1 MTRIIHGIDV
11 GGTKIELVSHD
22 EDLQPLHRRRIDT
35 PTQGIQQFIEAVA
48 GLVQEADDRVGVA
61 AAIGV
66 GIPGFVDPRTGCHVS
81 ANIPALRGHRVP
93 PMLEARLK
101 RPVHV
106 ANDCHCFALSEA
118 HGGAAARFDSMF
130 GLVIGTGAAGGYCVN
145 GRLLKGSNG
154 ALGETGH
161 TPISAAV
168 LQAHR
173 LPLFDCAC
181 GQRGCLERYVS
192 GSGLQAIYTHLSGA
206 QRDGPAIMAAASA
219 GETTARQALA
229 VHLDILAS
237 SLASLVLHLDPG
249 AIVLGGGLS
258 KLSHLYEE
266 LPEQVT
272 RHLVRGM
279 VSPPILPPLFGD
291 AGGTRGA
298 AVLALSL
305 LQAEEAHP
313 C

>member
-1 MTRIIHGIDV
+1 MPRIIHGIDV
-11 GGTKIELVSHD
+11 GGTKIELVSYD
-22 EDLQPLHRRRIDT
+22 EALQLLHRRRIDT
-35 PTQGIQQFIEAVA
+35 PTQGILVFIETVA
-48 GLVQEADDRVGVA
+48 GLVEEADDHLGA
-61 AAIGV
+61 ATAIGV

-81 ANIPALRGHRVP
+81 ANIPALRGHRVAR
-93 PMLEARLK
+93 MLEARLK
-101 RPVHV
+101 RPVQV

-145 GRLLKGSNG
+145 GRLLTGCNG

-168 LQAHR
+168 LQEHR
-173 LPLFDCAC
+173 LPIFECGC

-192 GSGLQAIYTHLSGA
+192 GSGLQALYTHLSGA
-206 QRDGPAIMAAASA
+206 PLDGQGIMALASVGDA
-219 GETTARQALA
+219 TARQALA

-237 SLASLVLHLDPG
+237 SLASLVLHLDPD

-258 KLSHLYEE
+258 KLGHLYEA
-266 LPEQVT
+266 LPDQVT

-279 VSPPILPPLFGD
+279 VSPPILPPVFGD

-298 AVLALSL
+298 AVLALSR
-305 LQAEEAHP
+305 LQAEDARA

>member
-11 GGTKIELVSHD
+11 GGTKIELVSYD
-22 EDLQPLHRRRIDT
+22 EALQPLHRRRIDT
-35 PTQGIQQFIEAVA
+35 PTQGILAFIEAVA
-48 GLVQEADDRVGVA
+48 GLVEEADDRLGA
-61 AAIGV
+61 AMAVGV
-66 GIPGFVDPRTGCHVS
+66 GIPGFVDPKTGCHVS
-81 ANIPALRGHRVP
+81 ANIPALRGQRVP
-93 PMLEARLK
+93 SMLEASLK
-101 RPVHV
+101 RPVNV

-145 GRLLKGSNG
+145 GRLLKGRNG

-168 LQAHR
+168 LERHR
-173 LPLFDCAC
+173 LPIFDCAC
-181 GQRGCLERYVS
+181 GLRGCLERYVS
-192 GSGLQAIYTHLSGA
+192 GSGLQAIHTHLSGE
-206 QRDGPAIMAAASA
+206 QLDGRGIMARASA
-219 GETTARQALA
+219 GDATARQALV
-229 VHLDILAS
+229 VHLDVLAS
-237 SLASLVLHLDPG
+237 SLASLVLHLDPD

-266 LPEQVT
+266 LPGQVT

-279 VSPPILPPLFGD
+279 DSPPILPPVFGD

-305 LQAEEAHP
+305 LQSEDTRA

>member
-22 EDLQPLHRRRIDT
+22 EDLTPLHRRRIDT
-35 PTQGIQQFIEAVA
+35 PTQGIQEFIEAVV
-48 GLVQEADDRVGVA
+48 GLVEEADDRVGA
-61 AAIGV
+61 ATAVGV

-81 ANIPALRGHRVP
+81 ANIPALRGHRVAR
-93 PMLEARLK
+93 MLQASLK
-101 RPVHV
+101 QPVNV

-118 HGGAAARFDSMF
+118 NGGAAARFDSMF

-145 GRLLKGSNG
+145 GRLLKGRNG

-168 LQAHR
+168 LQGHG
-173 LPLFDCAC
+173 LPIFECAC

-192 GSGLQAIYTHLSGA
+192 GSGLRAIYTHLSDS
-206 QRDGPAIMAAASA
+206 QLDGQGIMALACAGDSA
-219 GETTARQALA
+219 ARQALA

-272 RHLVRGM
+272 RHLVRGL
-279 VSPPILPPLFGD
+279 VSPPILPPAFGD

-305 LQAEEAHP
+305 LRAEDARA

>member
-35 PTQGIQQFIEAVA
+35 PTQGIQEFVEAVV
-48 GLVQEADDRVGVA
+48 GLVEEADDRVGA
-61 AAIGV
+61 ATAVGV
-66 GIPGFVDPRTGCHVS
+66 GIPGFVDPQTGCHVS
-81 ANIPALRGHRVP
+81 ANIPALRGHRVAR
-93 PMLEARLK
+93 MLEASLK
-101 RPVHV
+101 RPVNV

-118 HGGAAARFDSMF
+118 NGGAAAGFDSMF
-130 GLVIGTGAAGGYCVN
+130 GLVVGTGAAGGYCVN
-145 GRLLKGSNG
+145 GRLLKGRNG

-168 LQAHR
+168 LQGHG
-173 LPLFDCAC
+173 LPIFECAC

-192 GSGLQAIYTHLSGA
+192 GSGLQAIYTHLSGE
-206 QRDGPAIMAAASA
+206 QLDGQGIMALARA
-219 GETTARQALA
+219 GDAVARQVLA
-229 VHLDILAS
+229 VHLDVLAS

-258 KLSHLYEE
+258 KLGHLYEE

-272 RHLVRGM
+272 RHLVRGL
-279 VSPPILPPLFGD
+279 VSPPILPPAFGD

-305 LQAEEAHP
+305 LRAKDARA

>member
-35 PTQGIQQFIEAVA
+35 PTQGIEPFIEAVV
-48 GLVQEADDRVGVA
+48 GLVAEADDRVGMA
-61 AAIGV
+61 AAVGV
-66 GIPGFVDPRTGCHVS
+66 GIPGFVDPQTGCHVS
-81 ANIPALRGHRVP
+81 ANIPALRGHRVAP
-93 PMLEARLK
+93 LLAASLK

-118 HGGAAARFDSMF
+118 NGGAAARFDTMF

-145 GRLLKGSNG
+145 GRLLEGRNG

-168 LQAHR
+168 LQSHG

-192 GSGLQAIYTHLSGA
+192 GSGLQAIYTHLSGQ
-206 QRDGPAIMAAASA
+206 QRDGQGVMALA
-219 GETTARQALA
+219 GAGDAVARQALA
-229 VHLDILAS
+229 VHLDVLAS

-258 KLSHLYEE
+258 KLAHLYEA
-266 LPEQVT
+266 LPGQVT

-279 VSPPILPPLFGD
+279 VAPPILPPVFGD

-305 LQAEEAHP
+305 LRAEEASP

>member
-22 EDLQPLHRRRIDT
+22 EDLRPLHRRRIDT
-35 PTQGIQQFIEAVA
+35 PTQGIQAFIEAVA

-81 ANIPALRGHRVP
+81 ANIPALRGQRVP
-93 PMLEARLK
+93 PMLQARLK
-101 RPVHV
+101 RPVQV

-168 LQAHR
+168 LQRHG

-192 GSGLQAIYTHLSGA
+192 GSGLQAIYTHLSGE
-206 QRDGPAIMAAASA
+206 QRDGQAIMALADA
-219 GETTARQALA
+219 GDATARQALA
-229 VHLDILAS
+229 VHVDVLAS

-258 KLSHLYEE
+258 QLGHLYEQ
-266 LPEQVT
+266 LPDQVT

-279 VSPPILPPLFGD
+279 VAPPILPPAFGD

-305 LQAEEAHP
+305 LPVEEARP